1 MITLPKFSLAQI
13 NDIPWMV
20 DLSEIKR
27 SDYQKYQPNFWKK
40 NPNSFS
46 IQSKYFE
53 ELLVDQNIIALV
65 LVDKSGFV
73 IGRIITPPSVYDA
86 GLTLMIDDFCVSD
99 NDQNNSNP
107 NNSNPWLDHGQILLD
122 EIIKIAK
129 TRKVKQILVVS
140 GNHDQNKTEFLKKN
154 NLTIASLWLTK
165 II

>member
-1 MITLPKFSLAQI
+1 MSKKISLAQI

-53 ELLVDQNIIALV
+53 ELLVDQNIIALI
-65 LVDKSGFV
+65 LNDKSAFV
-73 IGRIITPPSVYDA
+73 IGRIINPPSVYDA

-99 NDQNNSNP
+99 IGQ
-107 NNSNPWLDHGQILLD
+107 NNSNPWLDYGQILLD

-129 TRKVKQILVVS
+129 SRKVKQILVVS